1 MNPPQER
8 REGALCV
15 QAPEQD
21 LLSPAWLR
29 HTRLLRVTISHLHS
43 PQEFFTIFTQKAANE
58 AVFAEETIF
67 ANEKLKDGVK
77 ESINK
82 AIFAKETIN
91 NTTFAKETTQDAILV
106 KEATNYTI
114 LAKEAA

>member
-1 MNPPQER
+1 MCRLQNRTSFPQH
-8 REGALCV
+8 GSDTPGC
-15 QAPEQD
+15 
-21 LLSPAWLR
+21 SGC
-29 HTRLLRVTISHLHS
+29 ISHLHS

-58 AVFAEETIF
+58 AVFAEETVF

>member
-1 MNPPQER
+1 M
-8 REGALCV
+8 

-29 HTRLLRVTISHLHS
+29 HTGTLRATISHSHS
-43 PQEFFTIFTQKAANE
+43 PHEFFTISTKKAADE
-58 AVFAEETIF
+58 TVFAKETIF
-67 ANEKLKDGVK
+67 ANEKVKDGVE

-91 NTTFAKETTQDAILV
+91 DTTFAKETTEDTVLV
-106 KEATNYTI
+106 KETTNYTTF
-114 LAKEAA
+114 AKETT